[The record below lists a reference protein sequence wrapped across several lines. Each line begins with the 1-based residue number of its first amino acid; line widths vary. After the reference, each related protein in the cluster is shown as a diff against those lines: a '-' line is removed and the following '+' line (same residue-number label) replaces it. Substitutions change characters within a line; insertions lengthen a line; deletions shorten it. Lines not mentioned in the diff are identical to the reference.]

1 MMDVVTHEWQ
11 VKTADIRGLKS
22 AWIEAGPV
30 YGDLLIFLHGYPDT
44 PECWEHQIRYFSQ
57 SYRVIAPFM
66 RGVGDSAPGDC
77 VRRYGTVPVTLDLLA
92 IINIVDPE
100 HKHRVF
106 CIGHDLGSV
115 YAWNLASSLSD
126 RATGLVIING
136 LSIGQMLKRWR
147 YPEQLRK
154 SWYIYLMQLPV
165 LPEAVVRLMPS
176 KILKLAH
183 RLGGLEESKRPDHA
197 KTKRALRYPVN
208 QYRSFFREIP
218 RILANPVT
226 KVRCPVLVLW
236 GSEDAFLMPP
246 RLDELKADAEKVT
259 VRILAGGHWLQR
271 QVPDNVNDL
280 LKRFFGD
287 NHDKRKFAAKERIKN
302 NIASDR

>member
-11 VKTADIRGLKS
+11 IKTANIRGLKS
-22 AWIEAGPV
+22 AWIEAGPE
-30 YGDLLIFLHGYPDT
+30 GADLLIFLHGYPDT
-44 PECWEHQIRYFSQ
+44 PECWEHQIRFFSTR
-57 SYRVIAPFM
+57 YRVIAPFM
-66 RGVGDSAPGDC
+66 RGVGESDPGDS
-77 VRRYGTVPVTLDLLA
+77 VRRYGTVPVTLDLLE
-92 IINIVDPE
+92 IINIVDPGQ
-100 HKHRVF
+100 KQRIF
-106 CIGHDLGSV
+106 CVGHDLGSV
-115 YAWNLASSLSD
+115 YAWNLAASLSD
-126 RATGLVIING
+126 RASGLVIING

-154 SWYIYLMQLPV
+154 SWYIYLMQLPL
-165 LPEAVVRLMPS
+165 LPEAIVRLMPG

-183 RLGGLEESKRPDHA
+183 HLGGLEESKRPDSA
-197 KTKRALRYPVN
+197 KTKSALRHPLN

-218 RILANPVT
+218 RAIANPVT
-226 KVRCPVLVLW
+226 KVQCSVLVLW

-280 LKRFFGD
+280 INRFFGD
-287 NHDKRKFAAKERIKN
+287 QHYERKLAAKERVEN
-302 NIASDR
+302 NIATGR